1 VAVELKPMP
10 NLSYSSRS
18 QPARLR
24 VIRGELSP
32 DVLASRTS
40 NDDLNR
46 SIEGSIAQAS
56 VMWLLHRGL
65 EVVQDR
71 GESLEQ
77 QIVQFS
83 SAVFDAIGTSYP
95 MLRNAGQERLWL
107 IYFKGLLTA
116 NTHPHE
122 EMVPALRN
130 IASMSG
136 FGGLPPLSKGPG
148 ETTKLAPGHASDVEA
163 LEQIAR
169 SLEQGHSTFETRPDA
184 DELRKARIQAI
195 AAAKH

>member
-1 VAVELKPMP
+1 MAVELEPTP
-10 NLSYSSRS
+10 NLSYKSSS
-18 QPARLR
+18 QVARLQM
-24 VIRGELSP
+24 IRGELSP

-40 NDDLNR
+40 DDDLNR

-56 VMWLLHRGL
+56 VMWLLHCGL
-65 EVVQDR
+65 AVVQDC

-83 SAVFDAIGTSYP
+83 SDVFDAIRTSYP
-95 MLRNAGQERLWL
+95 MLRKAGQERLWL

-130 IASMSG
+130 IAYGSG
-136 FGGLPPLSKGPG
+136 FRGLPPLASAKPIPG
-148 ETTKLAPGHASDVEA
+148 RASDDDAEV
-163 LEQIAR
+163 LKQIAR
-169 SLEQGHSTFETRPDA
+169 GLEENRSSFEM
-184 DELRKARIQAI
+184 
-195 AAAKH
+195 

>member
-10 NLSYSSRS
+10 NLTYKSSS
-18 QPARLR
+18 QPTRLR
-24 VIRGELSP
+24 VISAALSP

-95 MLRNAGQERLWL
+95 TLRNAGQERLWL

-116 NTHPHE
+116 NTHSHE

-130 IASMSG
+130 IASRSG
-136 FGGLPPLSKGPG
+136 FGRLPPLSKGPG
-148 ETTKLAPGHASDVEA
+148 ETAKPTTGCASDVEA
-163 LEQIAR
+163 LKQIAR
-169 SLEQGHSTFETRPDA
+169 GLEQDNSSFET
-184 DELRKARIQAI
+184 
-195 AAAKH
+195 

>member
-1 VAVELKPMP
+1 VAVDVKPTP
-10 NLSYSSRS
+10 NLSHSSSS

-40 NDDLNR
+40 NDDLDR

-83 SAVFDAIGTSYP
+83 AAVFDAIGTSYP

-122 EMVPALRN
+122 EMVSALRN
-130 IASMSG
+130 IGSRSG

-148 ETTKLAPGHASDVEA
+148 ETTKPTSGHASDVEA

-169 SLEQGHSTFETRPDA
+169 SLEQSHSTFET
-184 DELRKARIQAI
+184 
-195 AAAKH
+195 

>member
-1 VAVELKPMP
+1 
-10 NLSYSSRS
+10 
-18 QPARLR
+18 
-24 VIRGELSP
+24 VIRGALSA
-32 DVLASRTS
+32 DVPASKTS

-46 SIEGSIAQAS
+46 AIEGGIAQAS

-83 SAVFDAIGTSYP
+83 SAVFDAIGANYP
-95 MLRNAGQERLWL
+95 VLRNTGQERLWL

-122 EMVPALRN
+122 EMVAALRN
-130 IASMSG
+130 IASTSG
-136 FGGLPPLSKGPG
+136 FGGLPPLPTGPAEA
-148 ETTKLAPGHASDVEA
+148 ETPTAGPVSDVEA
-163 LEQIAR
+163 LKQIAR
-169 SLEQGHSTFETRPDA
+169 SLEQGNVSVET
-184 DELRKARIQAI
+184 
-195 AAAKH
+195 

>member
-77 QIVQFS
+77 EIVQFS

-122 EMVPALRN
+122 EMVLALRN

-169 SLEQGHSTFETRPDA
+169 SLERGHSTFETRPDA

-195 AAAKH
+195 AVAKH

>member
-1 VAVELKPMP
+1 VTRRELP
-10 NLSYSSRS
+10 
-18 QPARLR
+18 
-24 VIRGELSP
+24 P
-32 DVLASRTS
+32 DVPASRIS

-46 SIEGSIAQAS
+46 SIEGSVAQAS
-56 VMWLLHRGL
+56 VMWLLHHGL
-65 EVVQDR
+65 EAVQDR

-95 MLRNAGQERLWL
+95 VLRNAGQERLWL

-130 IASMSG
+130 IASRSG
-136 FGGLPPLSKGPG
+136 FGGLPPRSKRPG
-148 ETTKLAPGHASDVEA
+148 ESAKPTAGRTSDVEA
-163 LEQIAR
+163 LKQIAR
-169 SLEQGHSTFETRPDA
+169 ALEPYNSSLEM
-184 DELRKARIQAI
+184 
-195 AAAKH
+195 

>member
-1 VAVELKPMP
+1 MAVELKPMP
-10 NLSYSSRS
+10 HLSYSSS
-18 QPARLR
+18 AQPTRLR
-24 VIRGELSP
+24 VIRGALSP

-46 SIEGSIAQAS
+46 AIEGGIAQAS

-71 GESLEQ
+71 GEALEQ
-77 QIVQFS
+77 QIIQFS

-116 NTHPHE
+116 NT
-122 EMVPALRN
+122 
-130 IASMSG
+130 
-136 FGGLPPLSKGPG
+136 
-148 ETTKLAPGHASDVEA
+148 
-163 LEQIAR
+163 
-169 SLEQGHSTFETRPDA
+169 
-184 DELRKARIQAI
+184 
-195 AAAKH
+195 

>member
-1 VAVELKPMP
+1 MP
-10 NLSYSSRS
+10 KLSPGSNS
-18 QPARLR
+18 QPGQFR

-32 DVLASRTS
+32 AAHASTIS
-40 NDDLNR
+40 NGDLNR
-46 SIEGSIAQAS
+46 SIEGGVAQAS

-71 GESLEQ
+71 GEALEQ
-77 QIVQFS
+77 QIIQFS

-95 MLRNAGQERLWL
+95 ELRNSGRERLWL

-116 NTHPHE
+116 NTHPRE

-130 IASMSG
+130 IASRYG
-136 FGGLPPLSKGPG
+136 FGGLPPLSKEPG
-148 ETTKLAPGHASDVEA
+148 ETAKPNPEPASELEI

-169 SLEQGHSTFETRPDA
+169 SLAQNNSSFEP
-184 DELRKARIQAI
+184 
-195 AAAKH
+195 

>member
-1 VAVELKPMP
+1 VAVELKPTP
-10 NLSYSSRS
+10 NLSYSSGS

-24 VIRGELSP
+24 VIRRDLSP
-32 DVLASRTS
+32 DGLASRTS

-46 SIEGSIAQAS
+46 SIEGSVAQAS

-71 GESLEQ
+71 GECLEQ

-122 EMVPALRN
+122 EMVSALRN
-130 IASMSG
+130 IASRSG

-148 ETTKLAPGHASDVEA
+148 ETTKPSPGHTSDVEA

-169 SLEQGHSTFETRPDA
+169 SLEQSNSTFDT
-184 DELRKARIQAI
+184 
-195 AAAKH
+195 

>member
-1 VAVELKPMP
+1 VAVEVKPTP
-10 NLSYSSRS
+10 NLSHSSSS

-40 NDDLNR
+40 NDDLDR

-122 EMVPALRN
+122 EMVSALRN
-130 IASMSG
+130 IASRSG

-148 ETTKLAPGHASDVEA
+148 ETTKPTPGHASDVEA

-169 SLEQGHSTFETRPDA
+169 SLEQSNSTFDT
-184 DELRKARIQAI
+184 
-195 AAAKH
+195 

>member
-77 QIVQFS
+77 EIVQFS

-122 EMVPALRN
+122 EMVLALRN

-169 SLEQGHSTFETRPDA
+169 SLERGHSTFETRPDA